1 MSDQSSQ
8 DQNEPRSHF
17 ITRLQTLE
25 RQVGENVLAALESEG
40 CVAVLTTVVSGLRA
54 DRVVSVPLDGEQ
66 AKDVSAVLA
75 EAQVD
80 PDESDQ
86 DEPLIG
92 FHVVLK
98 NDEPDDA

>member
-1 MSDQSSQ
+1 MSNQSSQ

-17 ITRLQTLE
+17 STRLQTLE
-25 RQVGENVLAALESEG
+25 REVGENVLAAVESEG

>member
-1 MSDQSSQ
+1 M
-8 DQNEPRSHF
+8 
-17 ITRLQTLE
+17 
-25 RQVGENVLAALESEG
+25 LAALESEG